1 MERICQQ
8 EFNAQELVAKYPARL
23 NNRNKEIVFD
33 ISSPEGTVHSGT
45 ISFSRW
51 RQMQLPD
58 TVTRGGECPSF
69 KLREDFF
76 TYDSSP
82 QGQIDWHLNFA
93 HYDLFCAYGGPLFAQ
108 DEMQV
113 AEHPALASLRHALL
127 DVGLNPL
134 TVENRIPTPAL
145 IMGVE
150 RRCHVATDAN
160 HAEGRPAGLYGNSFS
175 FAAEDVIRKAT
186 DIINPATISNI
197 IAMEAPAYGA
207 GRYTREEVEFVFSTA
222 LTGFSGAVH
231 ESREKVSPSVQ
242 IVGHTGYWGCGAYG
256 GNRELMP
263 FLQMLAAC
271 RSELNSM
278 VFHSGGDSAGYDKA
292 LEMIEELLPVGMEV
306 SLDKLLSQIESMGF
320 EWGVS
325 DGN

>member
-1 MERICQQ
+1 MERICHQ
-8 EFNAQELVAKYPARL
+8 EFDAQELVTKYPARL
-23 NNRNKEIVFD
+23 NDRNKEIVFD
-33 ISSPEGTVHSGT
+33 ISSPEGAVHSGT

-51 RQMQLPD
+51 RQMQLPN
-58 TVTRGGECPSF
+58 TVTRGRTRPSF
-69 KLREDFF
+69 KLIGDFF

-82 QGQIDWHLNFA
+82 QGQVDWHLNFA

-134 TVENRIPTPAL
+134 TVENGIPTPAL

-160 HAEGRPAGLYGNSFS
+160 HAEGRPTGLYGNSFS

-197 IAMEAPAYGA
+197 IAMEAPADGA
-207 GRYTREEVEFVFSTA
+207 GRYTREEIEFVFSTA

-271 RSELNSM
+271 GSELNSM